1 MDGYGDCIWLR
12 AYERLK
18 SDGIEQDLLKHAPVI
33 QNQGLRGTSAWANNW
48 LGRDHAGKKA
58 NGCAKNASDQL
69 VSPSSPANTSVV
81 ALAKMEALATAEASG
96 DGGSKVKAEAG
107 ASKP

>member
-18 SDGIEQDLLKHAPVI
+18 HDGKEQDLLKHTPVV

-48 LGRDHAGKKA
+48 LGRDHAAKKTGA
-58 NGCAKNASDQL
+58 FAVEAVLEKEKPAKDKS
-69 VSPSSPANTSVV
+69 
-81 ALAKMEALATAEASG
+81 
-96 DGGSKVKAEAG
+96 
-107 ASKP
+107 